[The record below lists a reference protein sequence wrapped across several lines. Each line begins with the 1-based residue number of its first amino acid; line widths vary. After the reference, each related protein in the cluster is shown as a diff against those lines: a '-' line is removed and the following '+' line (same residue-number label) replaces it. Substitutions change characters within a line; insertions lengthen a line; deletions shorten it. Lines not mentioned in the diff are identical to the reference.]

1 MEHGAA
7 LQTVRHQA
15 HTQGADGE
23 HLLEMEE
30 EHSPE
35 TESDVPEER
44 GGGQ

>member
-35 TESDVPEER
+35 TESAVLEE
-44 GGGQ
+44 